1 MFGGT
6 SSQGGGVSEPDSQSI
21 LDPDMIIFQ
30 GQITLLTFHECH
42 VTLYRLPQV
51 ESS

>member
-6 SSQGGGVSEPDSQSI
+6 FSQGEPDSQSI
-21 LDPDMIIFQ
+21 LDPDIIIFQ
-30 GQITLLTFHECH
+30 GQIILLTFHECH
-42 VTLYRLPQV
+42 VTLYRV